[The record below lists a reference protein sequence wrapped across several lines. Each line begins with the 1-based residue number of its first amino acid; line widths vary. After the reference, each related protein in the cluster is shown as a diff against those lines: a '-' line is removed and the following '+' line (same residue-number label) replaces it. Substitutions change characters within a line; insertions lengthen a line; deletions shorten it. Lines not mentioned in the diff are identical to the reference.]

1 MMHGI
6 SRNARLFM
14 RIQKYDWT
22 SRLAYRLQFIMWVVS
37 SSFSTI
43 VSYAVVTVIYSVSSG
58 IPGWGYFQLLAL
70 SATANLMYGVSLYF
84 VNPYNTA
91 RSLRTGGIDV
101 YITKPYNPVLRMLAD
116 SGSLLNIGNV
126 AGGVIL
132 LAYAVISL
140 SPSTEAVVA
149 FAAIFILGLVVAP
162 LFVLFFTILMY
173 VIFKSGNFIN
183 WFLTNVRTAVSYPIG
198 IYGILGTLVFTVL
211 LPFGLATFYPSS
223 VLVAKMSY
231 ASMLAVAAFEV
242 ALIALFYKGSMW
254 LIKNH
259 YQSGGG

>member
-1 MMHGI
+1 MK
-6 SRNARLFM
+6 
-14 RIQKYDWT
+14 IQKYGWV
-22 SRLAYRLQFIMWVVS
+22 SMLAYRLQVIMWIVT

-43 VSYAVVTVIYSVSSG
+43 MSYAVVTVIYNVSSG
-58 IPGWGYFQLLAL
+58 IPGWSYFQLLAL
-70 SATANLMYGVSLYF
+70 SATANLMYGVSFYL

-91 RSLRTGGIDV
+91 KSLRTGGIDV
-101 YITKPYNPVLRMLAD
+101 YITKPYNPVLSMLAR
-116 SGSLLNIGNV
+116 SGNLSNIGNV

-132 LAYAVISL
+132 LAYAMMNL
-140 SPSTEAVVA
+140 SPSTAAVAA
-149 FAAIFILGLVVAP
+149 FAAIFILGLAVAP

-183 WFLTNVRTAVSYPIG
+183 WFMTNVRTAVSYPIG
-198 IYGILGTLVFTVL
+198 VYGIIGTLIFTVL

-223 VLVAKMSY
+223 ALLARISY
-231 ASMLAVAAFEV
+231 ISVLAVAAFEV
-242 ALIALFYKGSMW
+242 ALIVMFYKGSLW